1 MRVTLF
7 VPCYNEEKSIEKSV
21 ESWLAQTR
29 PADEIIVVDDSST
42 DNTPQI
48 LEKFKDRIKIV
59 RTPGN
64 TGNKS
69 YAQEFGLGFVT
80 GDIMVTTDG
89 DTLLDKNFI
98 EEIIKEFED
107 PEVAA
112 ACGYIKSL
120 KYNWLTLCRAFEYS
134 ISQNLHKLAQ
144 SYVNFLFVISGAA
157 GAFRTEIFKNHIS
170 FDHDTITEDLDF
182 TYKLHRQGFKI
193 SYSKT
198 AIVYTQDPSD
208 LRSYKNQMRRWYGGG
223 WQNLL
228 KHWRTVK
235 SPSGALE
242 LSLIYIE
249 GFIFPFLLF
258 IVPFLNL
265 LFAAAFAAS
274 YILLSFLLSIY
285 AAKKEKRP
293 DILLAPLPCFF
304 LMYVNAYIL
313 FEQFLKE
320 VIFKKKNL
328 IWVKPERVQI

>member
-7 VPCYNEEKSIEKSV
+7 VPCYNEEKLIEKSI
-21 ESWLAQTR
+21 ESWLAQSR

-48 LEKFKDRIKIV
+48 LARYKDKIKIV
-59 RTPGN
+59 RTPKN

-69 YAQEFGLGFVT
+69 YAQEFGLQFVT
-80 GDIMVTTDG
+80 GEIFVTTDG
-89 DTLLDKNFI
+89 DTLLDKDFI
-98 EEIIKEFED
+98 KEIIKEFKD
-107 PEVAA
+107 KKVAA

-120 KYNWLTLCRAFEYS
+120 KYNWLTLYRAFEYS
-134 ISQNLHKLAQ
+134 IGQNFHKLAQ
-144 SYVNFLFVISGAA
+144 DYVNFLLVISGAA
-157 GAFRTEIFKNHIS
+157 GAFRTEIFKKHIS

-193 SYSKT
+193 SYSRK

-223 WQNLL
+223 WQNLK
-228 KHWRTVK
+228 KHWQAVK
-235 SPSGALE
+235 SPSAAFE

-249 GFIFPFLLF
+249 GFFFPFLLF
-258 IVPFLNL
+258 ILPLLNI
-265 LFAAAFAAS
+265 LFAATIAAS
-274 YILLSFLLSIY
+274 YLLVTFLLSIY

-293 DILLAPLPCFF
+293 DLLLAPFPCF
-304 LMYVNAYIL
+304 LLTYVNAYIF

-320 VIFKKKNL
+320 IIFKKKNL
-328 IWVKPERVQI
+328 IWTKPERVQI